1 MEQRRWALFAALI
14 MGGVGVRLQAQA
26 RAPKVYSITERNSMM
41 MANMTIRAVRDGSKE
56 VIDKTYPPIAAN
68 PKGYHSRT
76 FYDFKAHKS
85 YLVDLKVPGPC
96 GAVTYTSSHAPWFDD
111 PFAGGADNP
120 LHSLPP
126 KARHVGVAKIAG
138 LTADELQAPDPDQP
152 GATVRIWIAR
162 QPRLVVKMQSVAP
175 HGIARTLMAVGR
187 ISFAKPAASLFVPPA
202 NCQAW
207 KGTTN
212 AHGGSASRSVSVG
225 GKAKPRAPI
234 RKP

>member
-14 MGGVGVRLQAQA
+14 MGGVGVRLRAQA

-175 HGIARTLMAVGR
+175 HGIADQFRETSR
-187 ISFAKPAASLFVPPA
+187 VPVCSARELPGLEGHNQRPRREREPIGQRRREGEA
-202 NCQAW
+202 E
-207 KGTTN
+207 
-212 AHGGSASRSVSVG
+212 GSNKKTVNHTRE
-225 GKAKPRAPI
+225 I
-234 RKP
+234 